1 MMHIIQQRKYAYTFS
16 LMMTVLSV
24 IVIGVWGLRFGIDFK
39 GGTLL
44 EVQFMVDPA
53 PEVKQLTEVL
63 EPIGLQS
70 LTIQPTENNA
80 VLLRYLSSDENAND
94 QVLEK
99 LQGLDS
105 EVKQLRTNFIG
116 GSVSGQIKKNAI
128 MGILLAVIGIALYIA
143 WAFRKVSAP
152 VTSWE
157 YGLGAIIALGHD
169 ILVTIGVFA
178 VLGKFYGI
186 EVGVPFIAAL
196 LTILGYSVNDTIVV
210 YDRIRENLL
219 REHGKANFEEVVN
232 RSLNQ
237 TLGRSVNTSMT
248 VIITLLAI
256 TLFGG
261 ESIRYFSLAILVGVT
276 FGTYSS
282 IYVASALLVTRYKM
296 KLRT

>member
-1 MMHIIQQRKYAYTFS
+1 MARIIQQRKYAYVFS
-16 LMMTVLSV
+16 FTVTLLSIAALV
-24 IVIGVWGLRFGIDFK
+24 LWGLRFGIDFK

-44 EVQFMVDPA
+44 EVQFAIDPT
-53 PEVKQLTEVL
+53 PEVRQVVDTL
-63 EPIGLQS
+63 EPLGLQS
-70 LTIQPTENNA
+70 LTVQPTENRA

-99 LQGLDS
+99 LKGLDS

-116 GSVSGQIKKNAI
+116 GSVSGQIKKNAV
-128 MGILLAVIGIALYIA
+128 MGIILAVIGIALYIA
-143 WAFRKVSAP
+143 WAFRRVSAP

-219 REHGKANFEEVVN
+219 REHGKTDFEETVN

-256 TLFGG
+256 TIFGG

-296 KLRT
+296 KLRK

>member
-1 MMHIIQQRKYAYTFS
+1 MQIIQRRKYAYAFS
-16 LMMTVLSV
+16 LVVMALSMAA
-24 IVIGVWGLRFGIDFK
+24 IAVWGLRLGIDFK
-39 GGTLL
+39 GGTLM
-44 EVQFMVDPA
+44 EVQFMAEPE
-53 PEVKQLTEVL
+53 PEVRQILDTL

-70 LTIQPTENNA
+70 LTVQPTENRA

-99 LQGLDS
+99 LQGLDAD
-105 EVKQLRTNFIG
+105 VKQLRTNFIG
-116 GSVSGQIKKNAI
+116 GSVSSQIKKNAI
-128 MGILLAVIGIALYIA
+128 AGIVLAVIGIALYIA
-143 WAFRKVSAP
+143 WAFRRVSAP

-219 REHGKANFEEVVN
+219 REHGKTDFEETVN

-256 TLFGG
+256 TIFGG
-261 ESIRYFSLAILVGVT
+261 ESIRYFSLAILIGVT

-282 IYVASALLVTRYKM
+282 VYVASALLVTRYKM
-296 KLRT
+296 KLKK

>member
-1 MMHIIQQRKYAYTFS
+1 MARIIQQRKYAYAFS
-16 LMMTVLSV
+16 FTVTLLSV
-24 IVIGVWGLRFGIDFK
+24 AALVLWGLRFGIDFK

-44 EVQFMVDPA
+44 EVQFAVEPT
-53 PEVKQLTEVL
+53 PEVRQVTDAL
-63 EPIGLQS
+63 EPLGLQS
-70 LTIQPTENNA
+70 LTVQPTENRA

-99 LQGLDS
+99 LKGLDS

-116 GSVSGQIKKNAI
+116 GSVSGQIKKNAVS
-128 MGILLAVIGIALYIA
+128 GIVLAVIGIALYIA
-143 WAFRKVSAP
+143 WAFRRVSAP

-169 ILVTIGVFA
+169 ILVTVGVFA

-219 REHGKANFEEVVN
+219 REHGKTDFEETVN

-256 TLFGG
+256 TIFGG

-296 KLRT
+296 KLKK

>member
-1 MMHIIQQRKYAYTFS
+1 MAQIIQQRKYAYAFS
-16 LMMTVLSV
+16 LTVTLLSV
-24 IVIGVWGLRFGIDFK
+24 AALVLWGLRFGIDFK

-44 EVQFMVDPA
+44 EVQFAVEPT
-53 PEVKQLTEVL
+53 PEVRQVTDAL
-63 EPIGLQS
+63 EPLGLQS
-70 LTIQPTENNA
+70 LTVQPTENRA

-99 LQGLDS
+99 LKGLDS

-116 GSVSGQIKKNAI
+116 GSVSGQIKKNAVS
-128 MGILLAVIGIALYIA
+128 GIVLAVIGIALYIA
-143 WAFRKVSAP
+143 WAFRRVSAP

-169 ILVTIGVFA
+169 ILVTVGVFA

-219 REHGKANFEEVVN
+219 REHGKTDFEETVN

-256 TLFGG
+256 TIFGG

-296 KLRT
+296 KLKK

>member
-1 MMHIIQQRKYAYTFS
+1 MVA
-16 LMMTVLSV
+16 SV
-24 IVIGVWGLRFGIDFK
+24 IALSVWGLQLGIDFK
-39 GGTLL
+39 GGTQM
-44 EVQFMVDPA
+44 ETQFSIDPI
-53 PEVKQLTEVL
+53 PDVKQITTALDPL
-63 EPIGLQS
+63 ELRS
-70 LTIQPTENNA
+70 LSVQPAENRAVFIKYYASNA
-80 VLLRYLSSDENAND
+80 QAND
-94 QVLEK
+94 QVLEN
-99 LQGLDS
+99 LRGLDPD
-105 EVKQLRTNFIG
+105 VKQLRTAFVG
-116 GSVSGQIKKNAI
+116 GSVSDQIKKNAI
-128 MGILLAVIGIALYIA
+128 TGIILAVIGIALYIA

-169 ILVTIGVFA
+169 ILVTLGAFA

-210 YDRIRENLL
+210 YDRVRENLL
-219 REHGKANFEEVVN
+219 REHGKTDFEETVN

-237 TLGRSVNTSMT
+237 TLGRSINTSMT

-256 TLFGG
+256 TIFGG
-261 ESIRYFSLAILVGVT
+261 ESIRYFSLAILIGVT

-296 KLRT
+296 KLKQ

>member
-1 MMHIIQQRKYAYTFS
+1 MMQIIQRRKYAYAFS
-16 LMMTVLSV
+16 LVVMALSV
-24 IVIGVWGLRFGIDFK
+24 TALVLWGLRLGIDFK
-39 GGTLL
+39 GGTLM
-44 EVQFMVDPA
+44 EVQFMAEPT
-53 PEVKQLTEVL
+53 PEVRQILDTL

-70 LTIQPTENNA
+70 LTVQPTENRA

-99 LQGLDS
+99 LQGLDAD
-105 EVKQLRTNFIG
+105 VKQLRTNFIG
-116 GSVSGQIKKNAI
+116 GSVSSQIKKNAI
-128 MGILLAVIGIALYIA
+128 SGIILAVIGIALYIA
-143 WAFRKVSAP
+143 WAFRRVSAP

-157 YGLGAIIALGHD
+157 YGLGAVIALGHD

-219 REHGKANFEEVVN
+219 REHGRTDFEETVN

-256 TLFGG
+256 TIFGG
-261 ESIRYFSLAILVGVT
+261 ESIRYFSLAILIGVS

-282 IYVASALLVTRYKM
+282 VYVASALLVTRYKM
-296 KLRT
+296 KLKK

>member
-1 MMHIIQQRKYAYTFS
+1 MARIIQQRKYAYAFSFTVTFFS
-16 LMMTVLSV
+16 VVALVL
-24 IVIGVWGLRFGIDFK
+24 WGLRFGIDFK

-44 EVQFMVDPA
+44 EVQFAVEPT
-53 PEVKQLTEVL
+53 PEVRQVTDVL

-70 LTIQPTENNA
+70 LTVQPTENHA

-99 LQGLDS
+99 LKGLDS

-116 GSVSGQIKKNAI
+116 GSVSGQIEKNAVA
-128 MGILLAVIGIALYIA
+128 GIILAVIGIALYIA
-143 WAFRKVSAP
+143 WAFRRVSAP

-219 REHGKANFEEVVN
+219 REHGKTDFEETVN

-256 TLFGG
+256 TIFGG

-296 KLRT
+296 KLRN

>member
-1 MMHIIQQRKYAYTFS
+1 MVRIIQQRKYAYAFS
-16 LMMTVLSV
+16 LTVTLLSV
-24 IVIGVWGLRFGIDFK
+24 AALVLWGLRFGIDFK

-44 EVQFMVDPA
+44 EVQFAVEPT
-53 PEVKQLTEVL
+53 PEVKQVTDAL
-63 EPIGLQS
+63 EPLGLQS
-70 LTIQPTENNA
+70 LTVQPTENHA

-99 LQGLDS
+99 LKGLDS

-116 GSVSGQIKKNAI
+116 GSVSGQIKKNAVA
-128 MGILLAVIGIALYIA
+128 GIILAVIGIALYIA
-143 WAFRKVSAP
+143 WAFRRVSAP

-178 VLGKFYGI
+178 VLGKLYGI

-219 REHGKANFEEVVN
+219 REHGKTDFEETVN

-256 TLFGG
+256 TIFGG

-296 KLRT
+296 KLKK

>member
-1 MMHIIQQRKYAYTFS
+1 MARIIQQRKYASAFSFTVTFFS
-16 LMMTVLSV
+16 VVALVL
-24 IVIGVWGLRFGIDFK
+24 WGLRFGIDFK

-44 EVQFMVDPA
+44 EVQFAVEPT
-53 PEVKQLTEVL
+53 PEVRQVTDVL

-70 LTIQPTENNA
+70 LTVQPTENHA

-99 LQGLDS
+99 LKGLDS

-116 GSVSGQIKKNAI
+116 GSVSGQIKKNAVA
-128 MGILLAVIGIALYIA
+128 GIILAVIGIALYIA
-143 WAFRKVSAP
+143 WAFRRVSAP

-219 REHGKANFEEVVN
+219 REHGKTDFEETVN

-256 TLFGG
+256 TIFGG

-296 KLRT
+296 KLRN

>member
-1 MMHIIQQRKYAYTFS
+1 MARIIQQRKYAYAFSFTVTFFS
-16 LMMTVLSV
+16 VVALVL
-24 IVIGVWGLRFGIDFK
+24 WGLRFGIDFK

-44 EVQFMVDPA
+44 EVQFAVEPT
-53 PEVKQLTEVL
+53 PEVRQVTDVL

-70 LTIQPTENNA
+70 LTVQPTENHA

-99 LQGLDS
+99 LKGLDS
-105 EVKQLRTNFIG
+105 EAKQLRTNFIG
-116 GSVSGQIKKNAI
+116 GSVSGQIKKNAVA
-128 MGILLAVIGIALYIA
+128 GIILAVIGIALYIA
-143 WAFRKVSAP
+143 WAFRRVSAP

-219 REHGKANFEEVVN
+219 REHGKTDFEETVN

-256 TLFGG
+256 TIFGG

-296 KLRT
+296 KLRN

>member
-1 MMHIIQQRKYAYTFS
+1 MMHIIQQRKYAYAFS
-16 LMMTVLSV
+16 IVITVLSMAAL
-24 IVIGVWGLRFGIDFK
+24 GVWGLRLGIDFK

-44 EVQFMVDPA
+44 EVQFAVDPT
-53 PEVKQLTEVL
+53 PEVKQLTDAL
-63 EPIGLQS
+63 APIGLQS
-70 LTIQPTENNA
+70 LTVQPTENRA
-80 VLLRYLSSDENAND
+80 VLLRYLSSDEHAND

-99 LQGLDS
+99 LREVDS

-116 GSVSGQIKKNAI
+116 GSVSGQMKQNALT
-128 MGILLAVIGIALYIA
+128 GVALAVIGIALYIA
-143 WAFRKVSAP
+143 WAFRRVSAP

-157 YGLGAIIALGHD
+157 YGLGAVLALGHD
-169 ILVTIGVFA
+169 ILVTLGVFA
-178 VLGKFYGI
+178 VLGKYYGI

-219 REHGKANFEEVVN
+219 REHGKTDFEATVN

-237 TLGRSVNTSMT
+237 TLGRSINTSMT

-256 TLFGG
+256 TIFGG
-261 ESIRYFSLAILVGVT
+261 ESIRYFSLAILIGVT

-282 IYVASALLVTRYKM
+282 VYIASALLVSRYKM
-296 KLRT
+296 KLKK

>member
-1 MMHIIQQRKYAYTFS
+1 MARIIQQRKYAYAFS
-16 LMMTVLSV
+16 FTVTLLSV
-24 IVIGVWGLRFGIDFK
+24 AALVLWGLRFGIDFK

-44 EVQFMVDPA
+44 EVQFAVEPT
-53 PEVKQLTEVL
+53 PEVRQVTDAL
-63 EPIGLQS
+63 EPLGLQS
-70 LTIQPTENNA
+70 LTVQPTENRA

-99 LQGLDS
+99 LKGLDS

-116 GSVSGQIKKNAI
+116 GSVSGQIKKNAVS
-128 MGILLAVIGIALYIA
+128 GIVLAVIGIALYIA
-143 WAFRKVSAP
+143 WAFRRVSAP

-169 ILVTIGVFA
+169 ILVTVGVFA

-210 YDRIRENLL
+210 YDRIRESLL
-219 REHGKANFEEVVN
+219 REHGKTDFEETVN

-256 TLFGG
+256 TIFGG

-296 KLRT
+296 KLKK

>member
-24 IVIGVWGLRFGIDFK
+24 IAIGVWGLRFGIDFK

-53 PEVKQLTEVL
+53 PEVKQLTEAL
-63 EPIGLQS
+63 GPIGLQS
-70 LTIQPTENNA
+70 LTVQPTENNA

-99 LQGLDS
+99 LQGLDN

-169 ILVTIGVFA
+169 ILVTVGVFA
-178 VLGKFYGI
+178 VLGKFSGI
-186 EVGVPFIAAL
+186 EIGVPFIAAL

-219 REHGKANFEEVVN
+219 REHGKTNFEEIVN

>member
-1 MMHIIQQRKYAYTFS
+1 MMQIIQRRKYAYAFS
-16 LMMTVLSV
+16 LVVMALSV
-24 IVIGVWGLRFGIDFK
+24 TALAVWGLRLGIDFK
-39 GGTLL
+39 GGTLM
-44 EVQFMVDPA
+44 EVQFMAEPE
-53 PEVKQLTEVL
+53 PEVRQILDTL
-63 EPIGLQS
+63 EPIGLRS
-70 LTIQPTENNA
+70 LTVQPTENRA

-99 LQGLDS
+99 LQGLDAD
-105 EVKQLRTNFIG
+105 VKQLRTNYIG
-116 GSVSGQIKKNAI
+116 GSVSSQIKKNAI
-128 MGILLAVIGIALYIA
+128 SGIVLAVIGIALYIA
-143 WAFRKVSAP
+143 WAFRRVSAP

-219 REHGKANFEEVVN
+219 REHGRTDFEETVN

-256 TLFGG
+256 TIFGG
-261 ESIRYFSLAILVGVT
+261 ESIRYFSLAILIGVT

-282 IYVASALLVTRYKM
+282 VYVASALLVTRYKM
-296 KLRT
+296 KLKK